1 MNRFIVKG
9 CLMQEKGNNLCG
21 DYVCEHLMQ
30 YSLKTSEEYLK
41 VHKQYTHFVY
51 YYLLDVILYMLSKP
65 SIFIYAY

>member
-1 MNRFIVKG
+1 MNRFLVKG
-9 CLMQEKGNNLCG
+9 CLMHEKGNNLCG
-21 DYVCEHLMQ
+21 YYVCEHLVQ

-51 YYLLDVILYMLSKP
+51 YYLFDVILYMLSKP

>member
-1 MNRFIVKG
+1 
-9 CLMQEKGNNLCG
+9 
-21 DYVCEHLMQ
+21 MQ